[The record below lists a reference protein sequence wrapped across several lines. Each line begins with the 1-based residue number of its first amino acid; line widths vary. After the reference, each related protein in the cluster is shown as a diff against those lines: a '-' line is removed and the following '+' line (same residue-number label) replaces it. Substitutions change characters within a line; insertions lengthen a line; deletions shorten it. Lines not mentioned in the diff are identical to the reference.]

1 MDVVDDHK
9 MSENLV
15 SEGVASSPS
24 ADEDDHHAAAQ
35 TTSPS
40 RRAKPALKK
49 HHKAA
54 VDDAAAAAAGGGE
67 GGENKHLKWD
77 EKAIEE
83 HDLLRGTRM
92 KIDEPNT
99 PYTHYDSGAESDDS
113 RRAKSPANQK
123 PTLSWDVLQNRLDS
137 VAAVRDAYPSSPSS
151 HHASDQSDAEQHD
164 NDEEGDGGAEGEGG
178 GAGGKKDEMR
188 ELEFKEHRKRH
199 YNEMELVRKYR
210 QEHPEG
216 VDVDDAEGE
225 DGDLDDNRS
234 GDDAD
239 NENED

>member
-1 MDVVDDHK
+1 MNNEEEDQKVGAVEAIKESDG
-9 MSENLV
+9 S
-15 SEGVASSPS
+15 SSPR
-24 ADEDDHHAAAQ
+24 AAAEPS
-35 TTSPS
+35 TSPA

-49 HHKAA
+49 HHDKSLSPNHNPSSSSSDPHDGGGA
-54 VDDAAAAAAGGGE
+54 DAA
-67 GGENKHLKWD
+67 KHLKWD

-123 PTLSWDVLQNRLDS
+123 PTLSWDVLQTRLDS

-151 HHASDQSDAEQHD
+151 HQNETDHSDV
-164 NDEEGDGGAEGEGG
+164 EEDR
-178 GAGGKKDEMR
+178 KKEMR

-216 VDVDDAEGE
+216 IDVE
-225 DGDLDDNRS
+225 DEEDRS

-239 NENED
+239 AENED